1 MVIELDLVVRPRLL
15 FRGNMSEEIKEYFQK
30 IGRKGGEN
38 SKRTDMKG
46 ANSPGQIAA
55 QEGRVRARKK
65 RKEDLEQKIG
75 SHVA

>member
-1 MVIELDLVVRPRLL
+1 
-15 FRGNMSEEIKEYFQK
+15 MSEEIKKYFQK

-55 QEGRVRARKK
+55 QKGRKK
-65 RKEDLEQKIG
+65 AREKRIADLEQKK
-75 SHVA
+75 V